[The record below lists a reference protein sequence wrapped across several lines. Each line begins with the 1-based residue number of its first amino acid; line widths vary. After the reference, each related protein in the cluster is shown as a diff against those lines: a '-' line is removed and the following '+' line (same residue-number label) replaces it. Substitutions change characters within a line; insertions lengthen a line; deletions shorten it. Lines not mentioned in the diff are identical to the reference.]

1 MGKFD
6 GKCVVICYA
15 GGGIGKAAAELFAN
29 EGATVIVHDD
39 SQEKLDIVGVGEKF
53 VGDLRNKEDA
63 DKLISF
69 ALEKGGGKIDVLVNN
84 EDYFPGTKKLIDL
97 TTEQFF
103 ETCDRNLKTIWHTLA
118 ALYPHMKAQGGNISI
133 INVGNIAGAGGHSK
147 LIDYSATKAGLYG
160 LTKTVAKEW
169 ARFGTARCNAVN
181 YGLVKFSDEYPSQ
194 GPGKKG
200 VKDFGGALNPFQK
213 AKFEPTDIANIIL
226 FLASDESKAINA
238 SIINATG
245 GMYTIGGD

>member
-15 GGGIGKAAAELFAN
+15 GGGIGKAAAELFAK

-39 SQEKLDIVGVGEKF
+39 SQEKLDVIGVGEKF
-53 VGDLRNKEDA
+53 VGDLLKKEDA
-63 DKLISF
+63 DKLIEF
-69 ALEKGGGKIDVLVNN
+69 AIEKGNGKIDVLVNN
-84 EDYFPGTKKLIDL
+84 EDYFPGTAKITDL
-97 TTEQFF
+97 TTERFI

-118 ALYPHMKAQGGNISI
+118 ALYPKMKAQGGNISI
-133 INVGNIAGAGGHSK
+133 INIGNIAGAGGHSK
-147 LIDYSATKAGLYG
+147 LVDYSSVKAGLYG

-169 ARFGTARCNAVN
+169 ARFGTVRCNTVN
-181 YGLVKFSDEYPSQ
+181 YGLVKFSEDYPAQ

-200 VKDFGGALNPFQK
+200 VKDFAGAMNPFQK
-213 AKFEPTDIANIIL
+213 AVFKPQDIANIIL

-238 SIINATG
+238 TIINATG
-245 GMYTIGGD
+245 GMYTISGE

>member
-15 GGGIGKAAAELFAN
+15 GGGIGKAAAEMFVK
-29 EGATVIVHDD
+29 EGATVIIQDE
-39 SQEKLDIVGVGEKF
+39 SQEKLDAVGVGEKF

-63 DKLISF
+63 DKLIDF
-69 ALEKGGGKIDVLVNN
+69 AIEKGGGKIDVLVNN
-84 EDYFPGTKKLIDL
+84 EDYFPGTNKLINL
-97 TTEQFF
+97 TTEQFM

-118 ALYPHMKAQGGNISI
+118 ALYPKMKAQGGKINI

-147 LIDYSATKAGLYG
+147 LIDYSSVKAGLYG

-169 ARFGTARCNAVN
+169 SRFGTVRCNAVN
-181 YGLVKFSDEYPSQ
+181 YGLVKFSEDYPAQ

-200 VKDFGGALNPFQK
+200 IKDFGGALNPFQK
-213 AKFEPTDIANIIL
+213 ASFKPQDIANIIL
-226 FLASDESKAINA
+226 FLASDDSKAINA
-238 SIINATG
+238 SIVNATG
-245 GMYTIGGD
+245 GMYTISGE